1 MKLLTEQERLK
12 IARTVSEIAH
22 INQKDKAGEP
32 YFMHCLRVSN
42 SCKSVSAK
50 IVGFLHDVV
59 EDGHLT
65 HKQLA
70 EMGCFTGHE
79 LYCLKLLDKNYN
91 GYLALEHLIERAA
104 SDKDGYLK
112 NIKSVAIAREVKI
125 ADLNDNRDISRF
137 IRNGIQITEEHSKR
151 LKKYADQLAYL
162 GEQI

>member
-1 MKLLTEQERLK
+1 MRFLTEKERLK
-12 IARTVSEIAH
+12 IARTVSEISH
-22 INQKDKAGEP
+22 VNQKDKAGEP

-42 SCKSVSAK
+42 ACKSVSAK

-65 HKQLA
+65 HKQLR

-79 LYCLKLLDKNYN
+79 LYCLKLLDKTYVGSLSFEHSFTRSCNAVT
-91 GYLALEHLIERAA
+91 GYL
-104 SDKDGYLK
+104 D
-112 NIKSVAIAREVKI
+112 NIKSVSIAREVKI

-137 IRNGIQITEEHSKR
+137 LRNGIQITEEHSKR

-162 GEQI
+162 EEL